1 MSSVKIKNIFLIAT
15 HCYDLVFKNNDIVWL
30 MIYTQI
36 FFKEKYRKI
45 SKRKVFNDGIKAD
58 YQRFQKGEKWQKQC
72 SVRLF

>member
-45 SKRKVFNDGIKAD
+45 SKRKVFNDGIKHGIKHD
-58 YQRFQKGEKWQKQC
+58 RLRFQKGEYWRQ
-72 SVRLF
+72 